1 MNLSLLNVSARS
13 GITIR
18 NSTMSADDYHQ
29 LKGWLYDIATD
40 RDKQSFAS
48 IFSWFAPKIIR
59 FGIQKLNTEAAAN
72 ELLQE
77 TMTKVWKKAHM
88 FDGDK
93 GEATTWV
100 YTIMRNLSFDML
112 RKVKSNREDT
122 LSDDIWPIAEA
133 KLIQDDVF
141 DDHLM
146 NANILQHI
154 ETLPD
159 AQKEVVKGI
168 YFNELSQEQVSK
180 QLNVPLGTVKSRLR
194 LALAKLKQKIG
205 ESE

>member
-13 GITIR
+13 DITIR

>member
-1 MNLSLLNVSARS
+1 MNVSARS

-18 NSTMSADDYHQ
+18 NSTMSPDDYNQ
-29 LKGWLYDIATD
+29 LKGWLYNIATE

-48 IFSWFAPKIIR
+48 VFSWFAPKIIR
-59 FGIQKLNTEAAAN
+59 FGIQKLNTETAAN

-100 YTIMRNLSFDML
+100 YTIMRNLTFDML
-112 RKVKSNREDT
+112 RKVQSNREDT
-122 LSDDIWPIAEA
+122 LSDDIWPMAEA
-133 KLIQDDVF
+133 ELIQDDVF

-154 ETLPD
+154 DTLPD

-168 YFNELSQEQVSK
+168 YFNDLSQEQLSK
-180 QLNVPLGTVKSRLR
+180 QLNIPLGTVKSRLR
-194 LALAKLKQKIG
+194 LALAKLKQQMG
-205 ESE
+205 ESK